1 MQILGSAKKVSIY
14 IGESD
19 KWERKPLYQAILEL
33 LKTEDC
39 AGATVT
45 RALSGFGAHSRIHT
59 ASVVAL
65 SADLPL
71 KIEWIDSPVRV
82 NRVMPKLRKMVIE
95 GLITAEDVEVV
106 AYSHRSLR
114 SLPADMPV
122 RDIMH
127 REVSTVSPGTPLV
140 HAMNLLLNKIYRAL
154 PVVDVNRKVVGI
166 LTEGDLL
173 RHSNLPNASV
183 QLFLTDA
190 ELQAQLHR
198 LQEENHTVAEAMTAP
213 AITVTDDTPITEAM
227 ETMLE
232 NDIKRLPVVD
242 ADGKLQGVFSRVDIL
257 RALAQPP
264 VAALPRQSI
273 AVGTD
278 TTVGEVMLISV
289 PSVKQDA
296 PLAKVVDLLLG
307 TSQRRVVVVD
317 DERHVVGI
325 ITDGDLLTRATEAER
340 GSVLQALSSRLKP
353 SAHNKVQLEQ
363 RTAKEVMTPNPITVH
378 KYTPLTEALKLLLEH
393 QIKRLP
399 VVDADGRLVGLV
411 GRAGVLLAISQQ
423 H

>member
-33 LKTEDC
+33 LKKEDC

-71 KIEWIDSPVRV
+71 KVEWVDSPVRV

-95 GLITAEDVEVV
+95 GLITVEDVEVV

-140 HAMNLLLNKIYRAL
+140 QAMNLLLNKIYRAL

-213 AITVTDDTPITEAM
+213 AITITDDTPITVAM

-242 ADGKLQGVFSRVDIL
+242 ADGRLQGVFSRVDIL

-273 AVGTD
+273 AVGAD

-317 DERHVVGI
+317 DDRRVVGI

-353 SAHNKVQLEQ
+353 SAHNKVQLER

-411 GRAGVLLAISQQ
+411 GRAGVLLALSAQQ
-423 H
+423 

>member
-1 MQILGSAKKVSIY
+1 MQIIGSAKKVSIY

-19 KWERKPLYQAILEL
+19 KWQRKPLHQAILEL
-33 LKTEDC
+33 LKKEDC

-65 SADLPL
+65 STDLPL
-71 KIEWIDSPVRV
+71 KIEWVDSPVRV
-82 NRVMPKLRKMVIE
+82 HRVMPKLREMVVE
-95 GLITAEDVEVV
+95 GLITMEDVEVL
-106 AYSHRSLR
+106 AYSHRQLR
-114 SLPADMPV
+114 TLPADMPV

-127 REVSTVSPGTPLV
+127 REVNTVSPDTPLV
-140 HAMNLLLNKIYRAL
+140 QAMGLLLNKIYRSL
-154 PVVDVNRKVVGI
+154 PVIDVNRKVVGI

-173 RHSNLPNASV
+173 RHSDLPTASV

-198 LQEENHTVAEAMTAP
+198 LQKENGVVRDAMTTP
-213 AITVTDDTPITEAM
+213 AITVTVDTPVTAAM

-232 NDIKRLPVVD
+232 NDIKRLPVVN
-242 ADGKLQGVFSRVDIL
+242 ADGILQGVFSRVDIL

-264 VAALPRQSI
+264 VADAPRKSI
-273 AVGTD
+273 TVGVD
-278 TTVGEVMLISV
+278 TTVGEVMMIAV
-289 PSVKQDA
+289 PSVKEDA
-296 PLAKVVDLLLG
+296 SLARVVDLLLG

-317 DERHVVGI
+317 DRRRVVGI
-325 ITDGDLLTRATEAER
+325 ITDGDLLTRASESER

-353 SAHNKVQLEQ
+353 GSHNKLQLE
-363 RTAKEVMTPNPITVH
+363 RRAAKEVMTPNPITVH
-378 KYTPLTEALKLLLEH
+378 KYTPLNEALRLLLEH
-393 QIKRLP
+393 EIKRLP

-411 GRAGVLLAISQQ
+411 GRAGVLLALTQRV
-423 H
+423 

>member
-65 SADLPL
+65 STDLPL

>member
-33 LKTEDC
+33 LKKEDC

-71 KIEWIDSPVRV
+71 KVEWVDSPVRV
-82 NRVMPKLRKMVIE
+82 KRVMPKLREMVVE
-95 GLITAEDVEVV
+95 GLITVEDVEVIS
-106 AYSHRSLR
+106 YSHRALR
-114 SLPADMPV
+114 ALPADMPV

-127 REVSTVSPGTPLV
+127 REVSTVLPGTPLV
-140 HAMNLLLNKIYRAL
+140 QAMSLLLNKIYRAL

-198 LQEENHTVAEAMTAP
+198 LQEENHTVADAMTTP
-213 AITVTDDTPITEAM
+213 AITITDDTPITVAM

-242 ADGKLQGVFSRVDIL
+242 ANGKLQGVFSRVDIL

-273 AVGTD
+273 AVGAD

-289 PSVKQDA
+289 PAVKQDA

-317 DERHVVGI
+317 DDRRVVGI

-353 SAHNKVQLEQ
+353 SAHNKVQLER
-363 RTAKEVMTPNPITVH
+363 RTAKEVMTPDPITVQ

-411 GRAGVLLAISQQ
+411 GRAGVLLALSAQ

>member
-65 SADLPL
+65 STDLPL

-411 GRAGVLLAISQQ
+411 GRAGVLLALSQQ